1 MIFIAYKFLFYL
13 SLVGIMQGSYSQKL
27 FDTSCI
33 KTNISQK
40 STKIFSAQDIETLRK
55 ALLFKPKLPKNLTL
69 IGHRGMGSTNTSS
82 SFLSNSI
89 PENTLESFKQ
99 AIISG
104 ADGIEVDIF
113 ETRDGHLLIIH
124 DDELWKN
131 IYNVDRNGLELPAF
145 ETQSSF
151 RVSQKDLVDLEKLS
165 VGPMGQKPPVLSEV
179 FELIEEAN
187 EIRKSCQT
195 PPLVLNIDV
204 KSPKVSKKCLKWV
217 ESYLQKNKEKTINF
231 SHIFFTSSDPEAL
244 KITHETTLN
253 DYRHVNTVLQITT
266 EQIYGK
272 ENTGENYI
280 VKNPSHFNLEYLKS
294 LKKMIQTHRI
304 GGIDCVVWDI
314 NPFLINLCKKE
325 HLDLHLYVSNYK
337 HSKHDQDL
345 ARLIRSLSKYFP
357 VCGCFKILHSGIRA

>member
-1 MIFIAYKFLFYL
+1 
-13 SLVGIMQGSYSQKL
+13 
-27 FDTSCI
+27 
-33 KTNISQK
+33 
-40 STKIFSAQDIETLRK
+40 
-55 ALLFKPKLPKNLTL
+55 
-69 IGHRGMGSTNTSS
+69 MGSTNTSNP
-82 SFLSNSI
+82 FLSNSI

-113 ETRDGHLLIIH
+113 ETRNGHLLIIH

-131 IYNVDRNGLELPAF
+131 VYNVDRNGLELPAF

-165 VGPMGQKPPVLSEV
+165 VGPMGQKSPVLSEV

-187 EIRKSCQT
+187 EIRQSCQT
-195 PPLVLNIDV
+195 PPIIINIDV
-204 KSPKVSKKCLKWV
+204 KSPKVSKNCLKWV
-217 ESYLQKNKEKTINF
+217 ESYLQKNKAKTINF
-231 SHIFFTSSDPEAL
+231 SHIYFTSSDPEAL
-244 KITHETTLN
+244 RVIQETN
-253 DYRHVNTVLQITT
+253 IHHHRRVNTVLQITT

-272 ENTGENYI
+272 ENTGENYM
-280 VKNPSHFNLEYLKS
+280 VKNPSRFNLEYLDS

-325 HLDLHLYVSNYK
+325 QLELHLYVSNFKY
-337 HSKHDQDL
+337 SKHDQDL
-345 ARLIRSLSKYFP
+345 ARLILSLSNYFP
-357 VCGCFKILHSGIRA
+357 VYLKTDHLNEKISILSQLKEDEYSAGSKEDDFISFFPLKKPNIPSNSR